1 MLHHTVF
8 ASAPLT
14 LGYWL
19 VVRWWWRPAALSSA
33 QSISPGVWLV
43 SGTVL
48 VMVMMTIGIFA
59 GLVSPIIFG
68 VTAIM
73 GLLALLVIWRMAG

>member
-1 MLHHTVF
+1 
-8 ASAPLT
+8 
-14 LGYWL
+14 
-19 VVRWWWRPAALSSA
+19 
-33 QSISPGVWLV
+33 
-43 SGTVL
+43 
-48 VMVMMTIGIFA
+48 MVMMTIGIFA